1 MHTPTLNI
9 KTPIDLLESEIVTL
23 HAHLCAEEYQFLVKL
38 REFDLRQGWR
48 AYHFNH
54 CAEWLNMKCGISLST
69 GREKLRVAKALFFLP
84 HISGA
89 YQNGELSYSKVRAMT
104 RVASDTTEQELLG
117 YARKATASQ
126 VDQHCAGLRNVQQK
140 FSTPCANRAHDQRKL
155 RVTPTLDGRFLLN
168 GELPEESARLVLKA
182 LELCMARA
190 LREEDPSAEDLEEL
204 ENPSA
209 EGVPVWDSEDPA
221 AQRAA
226 AVKRD
231 QQQADALVDLSREY
245 LAGGTQRKTSTAD
258 HYQVLVHV
266 DEAALRGQ
274 PNTDSK
280 SDLPIET
287 VRRLCCDGS
296 VVAVTE
302 SSVPEGVKVRVS
314 TEAQA
319 RANASRDAFAVS
331 PAVSSNGSTDVMPAV
346 TPVDSHNG
354 ALTDLVDDPSRDA
367 SALAPA
373 VSSNG
378 STGVMPAVTPVD
390 SHNGAL
396 TDSACNPS
404 RDASELAAAVSSNG
418 STDVISAVTPVD
430 SHNGALTD
438 LVDDPSRDA
447 FAVSPATPAD
457 NAPTGSTTDSQVNKL
472 TDSAHKPSR
481 DALEFSPA
489 TSADD
494 APAGLTVDS
503 QDSTLTDL
511 VDDPSRDA
519 FAVPPAI
526 GPNATAGR
534 PRLSLNLSR
543 KHRLVQPALRRA
555 LEARDRGCRFPGCS
569 HERWLD
575 AHHVVHWADGGETSL
590 ENTLLLCSSH
600 HRLLHEGG
608 FAIRADA
615 NGEWQ
620 FQNAKGMKQPQPGY

>member
-1 MHTPTLNI
+1 MNTPTLNI
-9 KTPIDLLESEIVTL
+9 KTPIDQLESEIVTL

-104 RVASDTTEQELLG
+104 RVATEITERELLG

-140 FSTPCANRAHDQRKL
+140 FSTPSANRAHAQRSL
-155 RVTPTLDGRFLLN
+155 RVTPTGDGRFLLN

-182 LELCMARA
+182 LELCMAQAR
-190 LREEDPSAEDLEEL
+190 REEDPSAEDLEEL

-209 EGVPVWDSEDPA
+209 EELPVWEIDDPA

-226 AVKRD
+226 AVKLE
-231 QQQADALVDLSREY
+231 QQNADALVDIAQVY
-245 LAGGTQRKTSTAD
+245 LAGGTERKTSTAD

-274 PNTDSK
+274 PNADSK

-302 SSVPEGVKVRVS
+302 SKEESGAKVRVS
-314 TEAQA
+314 AEAPD

-331 PAVSSNGSTDVMPAV
+331 SATSADDAPAGST
-346 TPVDSHNG
+346 VDSQDNT
-354 ALTDLVDDPSRDA
+354 LTGLVEDNPSRDA
-367 SALAPA
+367 FGLAKGISP
-373 VSSNG
+373 NG
-378 STGVMPAVTPVD
+378 STGVIPAVTPED
-390 SHNGAL
+390 SHNGTL
-396 TDSACNPS
+396 T
-404 RDASELAAAVSSNG
+404 E
-418 STDVISAVTPVD
+418 
-430 SHNGALTD
+430 

-447 FAVSPATPAD
+447 FALAPVTSAD
-457 NAPTGSTTDSQVNKL
+457 DASAGSTVDSQDKTL
-472 TDSAHKPSR
+472 TDLVVDPSR
-481 DALEFSPA
+481 DALVLAPV

-494 APAGLTVDS
+494 APAGSTVGS
-503 QDSTLTDL
+503 QDNALTDL
-511 VDDPSRDA
+511 AGNPSRDA
-519 FAVPPAI
+519 FAIPPAI
-526 GPNATAGR
+526 APNAAAGR
-534 PRLSLNLSR
+534 SRPSLNLSR

-615 NGEWQ
+615 DGEWQ
-620 FQNAKGMKQPQPGY
+620 FCNANDRKQIPAG

>member
-1 MHTPTLNI
+1 MHTPTLII
-9 KTPIDLLESEIVTL
+9 KTPIDELESEIVSL
-23 HAHLCAEEYQFLVKL
+23 HSHLCAEEYQFLVKL

-48 AYHFNH
+48 SYHFNH

-140 FSTPCANRAHDQRKL
+140 FSTPCANRAHDQRKF
-155 RVTPTLDGRFLLN
+155 RVTPTLDGHFLLN

-190 LREEDPSAEDLEEL
+190 LREQDPSAEELEEL

-209 EGVPVWDSEDPA
+209 GGMPVWDSEDPA

-245 LAGGTQRKTSTAD
+245 LAGGTGRKTSTAD

-296 VVAVTE
+296 VIAVTE
-302 SSVPEGVKVRVS
+302 NSVPEGVKDRVS
-314 TEAQA
+314 AEAPDE
-319 RANASRDAFAVS
+319 ANASRDAFEVS
-331 PAVSSNGSTDVMPAV
+331 QATPADNAPAGSTVNSQNR
-346 TPVDSHNG
+346 T
-354 ALTDLVDDPSRDA
+354 
-367 SALAPA
+367 
-373 VSSNG
+373 
-378 STGVMPAVTPVD
+378 
-390 SHNGAL
+390 L

-404 RDASELAAAVSSNG
+404 RDESAVSPTTPAGNVAASLTEDSQV
-418 STDVISAVTPVD
+418 STRTDSA
-430 SHNGALTD
+430 HN
-438 LVDDPSRDA
+438 PSRDA
-447 FAVSPATPAD
+447 SASARATPAD
-457 NAPTGSTTDSQVNKL
+457 NAPTGSTTDSQVNTL
-472 TDSAHKPSR
+472 TDSAHNPSR
-481 DALEFSPA
+481 DAFEFSPA
-489 TSADD
+489 TPADN
-494 APAGLTVDS
+494 APAGLAVDS

-511 VDDPSRDA
+511 AGNPSRDA
-519 FAVPPAI
+519 FELPPATA
-526 GPNATAGR
+526 PNAAAGR
-534 PRLSLNLSR
+534 PRPSLNLSR

-590 ENTLLLCSSH
+590 GNTLLLCSRH

-620 FQNAKGMKQPQPGY
+620 FQNARGMREIPAGG

>member
-9 KTPIDLLESEIVTL
+9 KTLIDLLESEIVTL

-38 REFDLRQGWR
+38 REFDLRRGWE

-104 RVASDTTEQELLG
+104 RVATEITERELLG

-155 RVTPTLDGRFLLN
+155 RLTPTLDGRFLLN

-182 LELCMARA
+182 LELCMAQA
-190 LREEDPSAEDLEEL
+190 CREKDPSAEDLEEL

-231 QQQADALVDLSREY
+231 QQNADALVDIAQVY

-274 PNTDSK
+274 PSADSK

-302 SSVPEGVKVRVS
+302 SKASNAVKVRVHA
-314 TEAQA
+314 EAPD
-319 RANASRDAFAVS
+319 RANTSRDAFEVS
-331 PAVSSNGSTDVMPAV
+331 PAVST
-346 TPVDSHNG
+346 
-354 ALTDLVDDPSRDA
+354 
-367 SALAPA
+367 
-373 VSSNG
+373 NG
-378 STGVMPAVTPVD
+378 STG
-390 SHNGAL
+390 
-396 TDSACNPS
+396 
-404 RDASELAAAVSSNG
+404 
-418 STDVISAVTPVD
+418 VISAVTPVD

-457 NAPTGSTTDSQVNKL
+457 NAPTGSTTDSQVNTL
-472 TDSAHKPSR
+472 TDSAHNPSR

-494 APAGLTVDS
+494 APAGSTVNS
-503 QDSTLTDL
+503 QDNALTDL
-511 VDDPSRDA
+511 AGDPSRDA

-534 PRLSLNLSR
+534 PRPSLNLSR

-555 LEARDRGCRFPGCS
+555 LEARDRGCRFPGCI

>member
-1 MHTPTLNI
+1 MNTPTLVI
-9 KTPIDLLESEIVTL
+9 KTPIDELESEIVTL
-23 HAHLCAEEYQFLVKL
+23 HARLCAEEYQFLVKL

-48 AYHFNH
+48 SYHFNH

-69 GREKLRVAKALFFLP
+69 GREKLRVARALFFLP

-104 RVASDTTEQELLG
+104 RVATEITERELLG

-155 RVTPTLDGRFLLN
+155 RVTPTGDGRFLLN

-182 LELCMARA
+182 LELCMAQAR
-190 LREEDPSAEDLEEL
+190 REEDPCAEDLEEL

-209 EGVPVWDSEDPA
+209 EGLSVWEIDDPA

-226 AVKRD
+226 AVKLE
-231 QQQADALVDLSREY
+231 QQNADALVDIAQVY

-302 SSVPEGVKVRVS
+302 SKESSAAKISVS
-314 TEAQA
+314 AEAQA
-319 RANASRDAFAVS
+319 RANASRDAFEVS
-331 PAVSSNGSTDVMPAV
+331 PAVSSNGSTDVISAV
-346 TPVDSHNG
+346 TPLDSHNG
-354 ALTDLVDDPSRDA
+354 ALTDLAGNPSRDA
-367 SALAPA
+367 SELAAA

-396 TDSACNPS
+396 TD
-404 RDASELAAAVSSNG
+404 LAGN
-418 STDVISAVTPVD
+418 
-430 SHNGALTD
+430 
-438 LVDDPSRDA
+438 PSRDA

-457 NAPTGSTTDSQVNKL
+457 NAPTGSTTDSQVNTL
-472 TDSAHKPSR
+472 TDSAHN
-481 DALEFSPA
+481 
-489 TSADD
+489 
-494 APAGLTVDS
+494 
-503 QDSTLTDL
+503 
-511 VDDPSRDA
+511 PSRDA
-519 FAVPPAI
+519 FELPPANA
-526 GPNATAGR
+526 PSATAGR
-534 PRLSLNLSR
+534 SRSSLNLSR
-543 KHRLVQPALRRA
+543 KHRLVPCARRVQPALRRA

-590 ENTLLLCSSH
+590 SNTLLLCSRH

-620 FQNAKGMKQPQPGY
+620 FQNAKGMRQIPAGG

>member
-1 MHTPTLNI
+1 MHTPTLII
-9 KTPIDLLESEIVTL
+9 KTPIDELESEIVTL

-84 HISGA
+84 QISGA

-126 VDQHCAGLRNVQQK
+126 VDQHCAGLRNAQQK
-140 FSTPCANRAHDQRKL
+140 FSTPCANRAHDQRKFRL
-155 RVTPTLDGRFLLN
+155 TPTLNGSFLLN

-182 LELCMARA
+182 LEQCMARA
-190 LREEDPSAEDLEEL
+190 VREQDPSAEDLEEL

-209 EGVPVWDSEDPA
+209 EGMSVWDSEDPA

-226 AVKRD
+226 VVKQD
-231 QQQADALVDLSREY
+231 QLQADALVDLSREY
-245 LAGGTQRKTSTAD
+245 LAGGTGRKTSTAD

-274 PNTDSK
+274 PTTDSK

-302 SSVPEGVKVRVS
+302 SKESCAAKISVS
-314 TEAQA
+314 AEALD
-319 RANASRDAFAVS
+319 RANASRDAFEVS
-331 PAVSSNGSTDVMPAV
+331 PATSSK
-346 TPVDSHNG
+346 
-354 ALTDLVDDPSRDA
+354 
-367 SALAPA
+367 
-373 VSSNG
+373 G
-378 STGVMPAVTPVD
+378 STGV
-390 SHNGAL
+390 
-396 TDSACNPS
+396 
-404 RDASELAAAVSSNG
+404 
-418 STDVISAVTPVD
+418 I
-430 SHNGALTD
+430 
-438 LVDDPSRDA
+438 
-447 FAVSPATPAD
+447 PAD
-457 NAPTGSTTDSQVNKL
+457 
-472 TDSAHKPSR
+472 KP
-481 DALEFSPA
+481 
-489 TSADD
+489 
-494 APAGLTVDS
+494 VDS
-503 QDSTLTDL
+503 QDRTLTDL

-519 FAVPPAI
+519 FAIPPATSADNAPAGSTVDSQDLAPTDLAGNPSRDASAVSPAI
-526 GPNATAGR
+526 SSNGSTGAMPTVKPVNSHKGAFTDSAGNPSRDASALAPAIAPNTPVGR
-534 PRLSLNLSR
+534 PQPSLNLSR

-620 FQNAKGMKQPQPGY
+620 FQNAKGMREIPAGG

>member
-1 MHTPTLNI
+1 
-9 KTPIDLLESEIVTL
+9 
-23 HAHLCAEEYQFLVKL
+23 
-38 REFDLRQGWR
+38 
-48 AYHFNH
+48 
-54 CAEWLNMKCGISLST
+54 MKCGISLST

-104 RVASDTTEQELLG
+104 RVATEITERELLG

-190 LREEDPSAEDLEEL
+190 LREEDPSEEDLEEL

-209 EGVPVWDSEDPA
+209 EGAPVWDSEDPA

-231 QQQADALVDLSREY
+231 QQNADALVDIAQVY
-245 LAGGTQRKTSTAD
+245 LVGGTQRKTSSAD

-274 PNTDSK
+274 PNADSK

-302 SSVPEGVKVRVS
+302 SK
-314 TEAQA
+314 EA
-319 RANASRDAFAVS
+319 
-331 PAVSSNGSTDVMPAV
+331 NGSEDSAHAAAGVDVPNSS
-346 TPVDSHNG
+346 T
-354 ALTDLVDDPSRDA
+354 TDLQD
-367 SALAPA
+367 
-373 VSSNG
+373 SS
-378 STGVMPAVTPVD
+378 
-390 SHNGAL
+390 L
-396 TDSACNPS
+396 TDSAYNPS
-404 RDASELAAAVSSNG
+404 RDAFE
-418 STDVISAVTPVD
+418 I
-430 SHNGALTD
+430 
-438 LVDDPSRDA
+438 PS
-447 FAVSPATPAD
+447 
-457 NAPTGSTTDSQVNKL
+457 
-472 TDSAHKPSR
+472 
-481 DALEFSPA
+481 A

-494 APAGLTVDS
+494 APAGSTVDS
-503 QDSTLTDL
+503 PNGELTDL
-511 VDDPSRDA
+511 AGNPSRDA
-519 FAVPPAI
+519 FGLAPAVSSNDSTGVIPAVTPVDSPNGALTDLAHNPSRDAFEMPPA
-526 GPNATAGR
+526 NAPDAAAGR
-534 PRLSLNLSR
+534 SRPSLNLSR
-543 KHRLVQPALRRA
+543 KHRLVQPA

-575 AHHVVHWADGGETSL
+575 AHHVVHWADGGETRL
-590 ENTLLLCSSH
+590 ENTLLLCSRH

-608 FAIRADA
+608 FAIRAGA

-620 FQNAKGMKQPQPGY
+620 FQNTRGRKQAQLEYQSIQAGDARGLIAGSTLNP